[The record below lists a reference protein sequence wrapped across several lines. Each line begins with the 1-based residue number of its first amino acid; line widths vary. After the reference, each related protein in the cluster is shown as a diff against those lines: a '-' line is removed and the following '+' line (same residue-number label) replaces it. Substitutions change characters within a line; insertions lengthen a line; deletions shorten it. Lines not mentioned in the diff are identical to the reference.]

1 MRFHLNWFLILAL
14 AACPAAW
21 GQEKGEAQP
30 GQAAAAAETQDDE
43 KELTTQ
49 EKLKALQGDQ
59 RKMMMELG
67 REFRAATDPAQKAEV
82 MQQRR
87 DIEAEL
93 ATKAMA
99 LVKQSDDDEASV
111 QILSWVAS
119 SLPGDAADQA
129 TEVLMTKYIESPA
142 IGSLAGRL
150 ARQQP
155 SPKTEQMLRTIM
167 EKNPSP
173 EVQGQAMFSLVN
185 YLGSLKRYAELDDQV
200 KQQFAKSMGEDGP
213 AYMAKW
219 TPKAIDD
226 ASLKLLE
233 TCVAKYGDVK
243 MGRRTIGAMAESKL
257 FVLKYLQIGMVAPDI
272 EGADLD
278 EVAFKLSDYR
288 GKVVVL
294 DFWGD
299 W

>member
-99 LVKQSDDDEASV
+99 LVKQSDDDEASTDA
-111 QILSWVAS
+111 SDDDGVA
-119 SLPGDAADQA
+119 LPPI
-129 TEVLMTKYIESPA
+129 TSP
-142 IGSLAGRL
+142 
-150 ARQQP
+150 P
-155 SPKTEQMLRTIM
+155 PKTGLAII
-167 EKNPSP
+167 
-173 EVQGQAMFSLVN
+173 A
-185 YLGSLKRYAELDDQV
+185 D
-200 KQQFAKSMGEDGP
+200 
-213 AYMAKW
+213 KW
-219 TPKAIDD
+219 
-226 ASLKLLE
+226 
-233 TCVAKYGDVK
+233 
-243 MGRRTIGAMAESKL
+243 
-257 FVLKYLQIGMVAPDI
+257 
-272 EGADLD
+272 
-278 EVAFKLSDYR
+278 
-288 GKVVVL
+288 
-294 DFWGD
+294 
-299 W
+299 